1 MNEPTRTMSVAVSA
15 AGLWTSPDAVRPLD
29 APALDTPA
37 RLRAWAAAQGPDERR
52 DLWGRLDSQL
62 LLGET
67 VLVSEVR
74 DGWARVNAPQQPSRK
89 DPRGYPGWLPLAQL
103 AAPAEP
109 TGAQVVV
116 TEQVTEL
123 RDGPDGRVIADD
135 VSYATVLPARR
146 RQDAFTEVT
155 LPGGRTG
162 WLADKHLDVH
172 RPRGPLPT
180 TEQLVAAGRL
190 FLGLMYLAGGTHG
203 LMLDC
208 SGLPHLIYRRFGHSV
223 PRDASDLALLGEHV
237 EVAALAPG
245 DLAVFQ
251 NDETGDVYH
260 TGICTGREQQVL
272 HVSQPDWACL
282 DGALSERRR
291 RHLVSGRRLRSD

>member
-1 MNEPTRTMSVAVSA
+1 MSEPAQTMAVAVSA
-15 AGLWTSPDAVRPLD
+15 AGLWTSPDAARTLD

-37 RLRAWAAAQGPDERR
+37 RLRAWARAQGPDERR
-52 DLWGRLDSQL
+52 DLWGRVDSQL

-67 VLVSEVR
+67 VLVREVR
-74 DGWARVNAPQQPSRK
+74 DGWARINAPAQPTRK

-103 AAPAEP
+103 AAPAER
-109 TGAQVVV
+109 TGAHVVV
-116 TEQVTEL
+116 TEQVTDL
-123 RDGPDGRVIADD
+123 RDGPGGRVVADD

-146 RQDAFTEVT
+146 RQDGYTEVG
-155 LPGGRTG
+155 LPGGGTG
-162 WLADKHLDVH
+162 WLADKHLDDH
-172 RPRGPLPT
+172 RARGPLPT
-180 TEQLVAAGRL
+180 GEQLVTAARL

-208 SGLPHLIYRRFGHSV
+208 SGLPHLIYRRFGHTV

-237 EVAALAPG
+237 EVADLAPG

-260 TGICTGREQQVL
+260 TGVCTGGAQEVL
-272 HVSQPDWACL
+272 HVSQTDWACV
-282 DGALSERRR
+282 DGVLTERRR
-291 RHLVSGRRLRSD
+291 RHLVSGRRLRSA

>member
-15 AGLWTSPDAVRPLD
+15 AGLWTSPDVVRPLD
-29 APALDTPA
+29 APALGTPA

-67 VLVSEVR
+67 VLVAEVR
-74 DGWARVNAPQQPSRK
+74 DGWARVNAPLQPSRK

-109 TGAQVVV
+109 TGEQVVV

-123 RDGPDGRVIADD
+123 RDGPDGRVVADD

-146 RQDAFTEVT
+146 RQDSFTEVT
-155 LPGGRTG
+155 LPGGGTG
-162 WLADKHLDVH
+162 WLADKHLDTY
-172 RPRGPLPT
+172 RARGPLPT

-237 EVAALAPG
+237 EVAELAPG

-260 TGICTGREQQVL
+260 TGICTGGEQQVL

-282 DGALSERRR
+282 DGTLSERRR
-291 RHLVSGRRLRSD
+291 RHLVSGRRLRSE